1 MGRSKGGSGAKNGR
15 DSNPKH
21 LGVKVYGGQAITA
34 GSIIIKQR
42 GTKIFPGDNV
52 KKAGDDSL
60 FATADGVVL
69 FSERNNRKYANV
81 VTAEEAKKS
90 ASKTTKSAPKA
101 VKEEK
106 TAEPKAEAKKAPAK
120 KAAAS
125 KEASEKK
132 PAAKKAPAKKAAA
145 KAE

>member
-52 KKAGDDSL
+52 RRAGDDSL

-69 FSERNNRKYANV
+69 FNERRNRKFANV
-81 VTAEEAKKS
+81 VTAEQASAAKKT
-90 ASKTTKSAPKA
+90 AAPKA
-101 VKEEK
+101 EK
-106 TAEPKAEAKKAPAK
+106 PATK
-120 KAAAS
+120 KAAAPKAES
-125 KEASEKK
+125 AEKK
-132 PAAKKAPAKKAAA
+132 PAAKKPAAKKAAEP